1 MQSISVVARFF
12 LFACCSI
19 MVIGSQVVSGVELKP
34 GDILADMIV
43 VKPGT
48 GTQTIAGVQLYQRD
62 DGMAFD
68 NAGNLLNI
76 FDGAITT
83 QDLDTREQTTVFPNG
98 QLSSILGLVV
108 AADGRIFAY
117 DRTSVSRIDPITG
130 AQTILAS
137 GNQFDE
143 IEAIA
148 MDSNGDVLLG
158 DSGNR
163 ALFTVDPDSGAVET
177 VSSDGD
183 IFDIAAVQ
191 VDGNGDYI
199 VMNQEASAP
208 VRFVK
213 VDRVSGTQSNAVS
226 GELKDAQDIAINI
239 GIGRAYDFVIDANG
253 DFLVAR
259 NTPSGPYAGIFRV
272 DPATG
277 LTTSLNDERYVIG
290 DLIKNGD
297 GEVFFTALILDGNGL
312 YSFDPQTGDAEI
324 LIYQRIS
331 SISVLQASL
340 AAGPDEIYFI
350 SNGIKRLIPTTGKV
364 EDIASGGLLS
374 QPQGLV
380 VESDGN
386 LLVLEG
392 SSDSIIR
399 VNPGTGSQSSVA
411 SLEVDFGI
419 ADIYLGPDGFLYAL
433 PTGGL
438 NPQVAS
444 SRIIRVDP
452 SNGSTTLMPLTG
464 NFLSQLVAL
473 AVEPG
478 GNILVASGSGIYRIS
493 ASTGSSTLIAQG
505 GNAGILIDRPRDL
518 AVAPDGTIY
527 VADSDARAVVLIDP
541 NSLAQS
547 ELSSGGYLPPSGVV
561 GRPQVLALV
570 PGEII
575 SFVGTT
581 LVLPAVEV
589 APDYYRVEMTLL
601 DPVALTFQVTRGDP
615 ITEFDE
621 ANLSV
626 FANNVLVI
634 DKVVV
639 GNTAYYVELTLTDP
653 GALIF
658 TLTNAIPL

>member
-1 MQSISVVARFF
+1 
-12 LFACCSI
+12 
-19 MVIGSQVVSGVELKP
+19 
-34 GDILADMIV
+34 
-43 VKPGT
+43 
-48 GTQTIAGVQLYQRD
+48 
-62 DGMAFD
+62 
-68 NAGNLLNI
+68 
-76 FDGAITT
+76 
-83 QDLDTREQTTVFPNG
+83 
-98 QLSSILGLVV
+98 
-108 AADGRIFAY
+108 
-117 DRTSVSRIDPITG
+117 
-130 AQTILAS
+130 
-137 GNQFDE
+137 
-143 IEAIA
+143 
-148 MDSNGDVLLG
+148 
-158 DSGNR
+158 
-163 ALFTVDPDSGAVET
+163 
-177 VSSDGD
+177 
-183 IFDIAAVQ
+183 
-191 VDGNGDYI
+191 
-199 VMNQEASAP
+199 
-208 VRFVK
+208 
-213 VDRVSGTQSNAVS
+213 
-226 GELKDAQDIAINI
+226 
-239 GIGRAYDFVIDANG
+239 
-253 DFLVAR
+253 
-259 NTPSGPYAGIFRV
+259 
-272 DPATG
+272 
-277 LTTSLNDERYVIG
+277 
-290 DLIKNGD
+290 
-297 GEVFFTALILDGNGL
+297 
-312 YSFDPQTGDAEI
+312 
-324 LIYQRIS
+324 
-331 SISVLQASL
+331 
-340 AAGPDEIYFI
+340 
-350 SNGIKRLIPTTGKV
+350 
-364 EDIASGGLLS
+364 
-374 QPQGLV
+374 
-380 VESDGN
+380 VESEGN